1 MSNDV
6 PETVQDTVEDILKY
20 LRDHPQARDTLDG
33 ILDWWLLRERYRQ
46 KRALVQDALEYM
58 VEQSLVARRTNPDGV
73 TIYEAAP
80 PPCAGR
86 PEAGEDV

>member
-1 MSNDV
+1 MA
-6 PETVQDTVEDILKY
+6 EDILKY

-46 KRALVQDALEYM
+46 RRPLVQQALDYM
-58 VEQSLVARRTNPDGV
+58 VGQNLVARTTNPDGV

-80 PPCAGR
+80 RLRAGK
-86 PEAGEDV
+86 PEAGDDVDDGDDV

>member
-1 MSNDV
+1 MA
-6 PETVQDTVEDILKY
+6 EDILKY

-46 KRALVQDALEYM
+46 KRTLVQQALEHM
-58 VEQSLVARRTNPDGV
+58 VEQNLVARTTNPDGV

-80 PPCAGR
+80 RPRVGK
-86 PEAGEDV
+86 PEASDDV

>member
-1 MSNDV
+1 MPNDV
-6 PETVQDTVEDILKY
+6 PETVQDMAEDILKY

-46 KRALVQDALEYM
+46 RRALVQQALDYM
-58 VEQSLVARRTNPDGV
+58 VGQNLVARTTNPDGV

-80 PPCAGR
+80 RLRAGK
-86 PEAGEDV
+86 PEASNNV